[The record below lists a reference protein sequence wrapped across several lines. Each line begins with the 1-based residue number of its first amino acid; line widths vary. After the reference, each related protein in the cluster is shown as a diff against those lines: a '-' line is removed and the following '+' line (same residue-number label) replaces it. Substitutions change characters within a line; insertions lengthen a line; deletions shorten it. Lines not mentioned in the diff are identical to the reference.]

1 MGPHMERLRADIA
14 LGRESVYR
22 DTRCTLSDAV
32 VWERT
37 WDAVQETIERAIPV
51 QQYDSDAVAAPLA
64 TPPAA
69 L

>member
-1 MGPHMERLRADIA
+1 MERLRADIA

-37 WDAVQETIERAIPV
+37 WDAVQETIERVIPV
-51 QQYDSDAVAAPLA
+51 QQYYYSSTTQMRWRRL
-64 TPPAA
+64 
-69 L
+69 